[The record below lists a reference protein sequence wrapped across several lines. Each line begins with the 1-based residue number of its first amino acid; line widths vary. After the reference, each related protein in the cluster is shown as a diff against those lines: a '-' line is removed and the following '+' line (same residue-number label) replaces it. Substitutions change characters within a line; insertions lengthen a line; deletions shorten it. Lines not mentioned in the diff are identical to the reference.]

1 MSKRTER
8 KDMDYIKKDYV
19 KTRTMPG
26 SWYLSSYKYKF
37 NITHMQP
44 FLKKLKEKKLVGLQ
58 CSSCNQVFV
67 PPRAVCGQCMVKPD
81 RWIDIRETGQVAS
94 FTVSYLKDPETG
106 EVLEKPMTLV
116 RPDNADTVLI
126 SQLSPEIAFK
136 DTYIGMP
143 LKIHWNENENT
154 EGLSNIEY
162 YERID
167 DDSEDLELRK
177 D

>member
-19 KTRTMPG
+19 KTRTMPA
-26 SWYLSSYKYKF
+26 SWYLSSYTYKF

-44 FLKKLKEKKLVGLQ
+44 FLNKLKEKKLVGLQ

-67 PPRAVCGQCMVKPD
+67 PPRLVCGQCMVKPD
-81 RWIDIRETGQVAS
+81 RWVDIRETGQVAS

-106 EVLEKPMTLV
+106 EVLERPMTLV
-116 RPDNADTVLI
+116 RPDDADTVLL
-126 SQLSPEIAFK
+126 SQLSPEVDFK

-143 LKIHWNENENT
+143 LKIHWKEDEIT
-154 EGLSNIEY
+154 EGLGNIEY
-162 YERID
+162 YDLLD
-167 DDSEDLELRK
+167 DDSKDLELRK
-177 D
+177 E

>member
-8 KDMDYIKKDYV
+8 KDMDYIKKDYI

-26 SWYLSSYKYKF
+26 SWYLSSYTYKF

-44 FLKKLKEKKLVGLQ
+44 FLDKLKQKKLIGLK
-58 CSSCNQVFV
+58 CSSCNQVFF
-67 PPRAVCGQCMVKPD
+67 PPRQVCGQCMVKPD
-81 RWIDIRETGQVAS
+81 RWVDIRETGQVAT
-94 FTVSYLKDPETG
+94 FTISYLKDPETG
-106 EVLEKPMTLV
+106 EVLERPMVLV
-116 RPDNADTVLI
+116 RPDNADTVLL
-126 SQLSPEIAFK
+126 SQLSPKVDFK

-143 LKIHWNENENT
+143 LKIHWKDEPT
-154 EGLSNIEY
+154 EGLGNIEY
-162 YERID
+162 YDPID

>member
-8 KDMDYIKKDYV
+8 KDMDYIKKDYI

-26 SWYLSSYKYKF
+26 SWYLSSYTYKF

-44 FLKKLKEKKLVGLQ
+44 FLDKLKQKKLIGLK
-58 CSSCNQVFV
+58 CSSCNQVFF
-67 PPRAVCGQCMVKPD
+67 PPRQVCGQCMVKPD
-81 RWIDIRETGQVAS
+81 RWVDIRETGQVAT
-94 FTVSYLKDPETG
+94 FTISYLKDPETG
-106 EVLEKPMTLV
+106 EVLERPMVLV
-116 RPDNADTVLI
+116 RPDNADTVLL
-126 SQLSPEIAFK
+126 SQLSPKVDFK

-143 LKIHWNENENT
+143 LKIHWKDDENT
-154 EGLSNIEY
+154 EGLGNIEY
-162 YERID
+162 YDPID